1 MTSQEAKSFL
11 PSLTQ
16 TTQMFAPLHREIDR
30 VFADFGRGF
39 AADGFALSPTMDLV
53 ETDDGV
59 ELSVEVPGLTE
70 KDIKLS
76 VEDDVL
82 TISGEKRSEADET
95 RGRRHIVE
103 RRYGAFERAV
113 RLPRG
118 VAADKVQAV
127 LTNGVLK
134 ITAPM
139 SSERRPHVVEIQPRA
154 G

>member
-1 MTSQEAKSFL
+1 MNGPESKSFL
-11 PSLTQ
+11 PSLQQ

-39 AADGFALSPTMDLV
+39 GVEGFAQSPTMDLV
-53 ETDDGV
+53 ETDNGV

-82 TISGEKRSEADET
+82 TISGEKRSESDET
-95 RGRRHIVE
+95 KGRRHIVE
-103 RRYGAFERAV
+103 RRYGAFERSV

-118 VAADKVQAV
+118 IDAEKVEAV
-127 LTNGVLK
+127 LANGVLK
-134 ITAPM
+134 VTAPM
-139 SSERRPHVVEIQPRA
+139 SKERRPHVVEIQPRA